1 MSDLAQS
8 FLERWTEENVT
19 AIPASEHESEAERL
33 ATACKE
39 EAAQEGITD
48 EELDEACAQSSDDEY
63 SDIVSYMQAALEN
76 AAAGDDDE
84 EDNFSDDEEDED

>member
-19 AIPASEHESEAERL
+19 PIPAADREAEAERL

-39 EAAQEGITD
+39 EATQEGISEAD
-48 EELDEACAQSSDDEY
+48 LNEACSQSSDEEHAD
-63 SDIVSYMQAALEN
+63 VLAYMQAALETAS
-76 AAAGDDDE
+76 AAAEDDDGYDE
-84 EDNFSDDEEDED
+84 DDEDDN

>member
-19 AIPASEHESEAERL
+19 AMPAADQEAEAERL

-39 EAAQEGITD
+39 EAAQEGIT
-48 EELDEACAQSSDDEY
+48 EEDLDEACAQSSDDEY
-63 SDIVSYMQAALEN
+63 TDLNSYMQAALES
-76 AAAGDDDE
+76 AASAADDDDGYEDEE
-84 EDNFSDDEEDED
+84 ED

>member
-19 AIPASEHESEAERL
+19 AVPAADQETEAERL

-39 EAAQEGITD
+39 EAAQEGIT
-48 EELDEACAQSSDDEY
+48 EAELDEACVQSSDEKH
-63 SDIVSYMQAALEN
+63 SDVMSYMQAALIT
-76 AAAGDDDE
+76 AAAAESDELADSEDE
-84 EDNFSDDEEDED
+84 EKDA